1 MSVMEIKQ
9 DQSMIKVTVTISSPF
24 GEFKIS
30 SGESAILDSSERE
43 EERKIP
49 VYEAP
54 KTSKPFGSDV
64 WFEGG
69 VSYFTPATSG

>member
-1 MSVMEIKQ
+1 MSIMKKDDSLV
-9 DQSMIKVTVTISSPF
+9 KVTITISSPF

-30 SGESAILDSSERE
+30 SGESAVEIPSKQE

-54 KTSKPFGSDV
+54 KTSRPFGSDV
-64 WFEGG
+64 WFDGG
-69 VSYFTPATSG
+69 VTYFTPATSG